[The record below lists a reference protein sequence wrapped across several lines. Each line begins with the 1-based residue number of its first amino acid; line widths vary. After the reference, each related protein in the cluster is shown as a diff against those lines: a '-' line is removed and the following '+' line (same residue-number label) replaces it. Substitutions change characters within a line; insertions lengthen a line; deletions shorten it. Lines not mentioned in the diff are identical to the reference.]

1 MRLRCLDMI
10 TPRLAPATLPPDERI
25 YAIGDVHGCLDRL
38 ATMHRLIG
46 EDIASRPIGSVT
58 IIHLGDLIDRGPDS
72 AGVVALMLEPWTT
85 SPAPHVV
92 NLMGNHEDMMLT
104 ALAVGDVGSV
114 RHWMSNGGAE
124 TLHSWGISHR
134 APPETWWAEIPPVH
148 LGFLRGLS
156 LMHRAG
162 GYAFVHAGVR
172 PSVPLEQQSRTD
184 LLWIREPFLSS
195 DQPLQ
200 RVIVHGHTPIEEPV
214 VRHNRIGI
222 DTGAVLGGVLT
233 CAVLEGETLDF
244 LQS

>member
-1 MRLRCLDMI
+1 MSAF
-10 TPRLAPATLPPDERI
+10 TPSATSTD
-25 YAIGDVHGCLDRL
+25 ALDRL

-172 PSVPLEQQSRTD
+172 PSVPLERQSAPRICYGSASRSCHATSPCSASSCMATRRSKSRSCVITGSAS
-184 LLWIREPFLSS
+184 IRE
-195 DQPLQ
+195 
-200 RVIVHGHTPIEEPV
+200 R
-214 VRHNRIGI
+214 
-222 DTGAVLGGVLT
+222 
-233 CAVLEGETLDF
+233 C
-244 LQS
+244 